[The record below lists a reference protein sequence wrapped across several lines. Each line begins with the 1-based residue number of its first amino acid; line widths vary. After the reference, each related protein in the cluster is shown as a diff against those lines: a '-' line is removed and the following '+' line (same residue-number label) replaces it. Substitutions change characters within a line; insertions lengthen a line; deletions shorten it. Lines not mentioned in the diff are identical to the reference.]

1 MKDNKV
7 YMIDFEEEIEEKY
20 VKELQIRDVIVF
32 LLSLEKYKVDYD
44 LKILLNYYEKL
55 SKNTSAAKEIKKFF
69 HFRRWLKFLNSKIF
83 NKIRMKDVRDF
94 LKLLEKC
101 ENLYQK

>member
-7 YMIDFEEEIEEKY
+7 YMIDFEVEIAEKY
-20 VKELQIRDVIVF
+20 VIELQMRDIIVF
-32 LLSLEKYKVDYD
+32 LLSLEKYKINYD
-44 LKILLNYYEKL
+44 LKALLDYYEKL
-55 SKNTSAAKEIKKFF
+55 SKNTYVTKEIKKFF
-69 HFRRWLKFLNSKIF
+69 HFRRVLKFLNSKIF

-101 ENLYQK
+101 ENL